1 MKEIVNK
8 MMLFGS
14 SGGERKIIRRVPKE
28 FVPTGV
34 PYLTANQLI
43 VWKEKKHEYWKYIKS
58 DKIKRYDIL
67 KYTSISYRY
76 DLLPCIW
83 GYLSIWGCGR
93 ELQYSIFFLIS
104 CIPFDISTSITILNI
119 IWTLDGMEWVAEDQ
133 HSTKNNYESKNK

>member
-43 VWKEKKHEYWKYIKS
+43 V
-58 DKIKRYDIL
+58 
-67 KYTSISYRY
+67 
-76 DLLPCIW
+76 
-83 GYLSIWGCGR
+83 
-93 ELQYSIFFLIS
+93 
-104 CIPFDISTSITILNI
+104 
-119 IWTLDGMEWVAEDQ
+119 
-133 HSTKNNYESKNK
+133 